1 MYSTYNDRG
10 SFLGQNNFIDSKLIM
25 NPLHKKTHF
34 KAATSIYT
42 GENGTLSVKHNQL
55 NSMY

>member
-1 MYSTYNDRG
+1 
-10 SFLGQNNFIDSKLIM
+10 M

-42 GENGTLSVKHNQL
+42 GEKGSLTIKKNQL
-55 NSMY
+55 NNMYQEIAVNLN